1 MRKEKRARPSCG
13 VTSFISG
20 SNLENY
26 GMRLWIAF
34 KSELSNDS
42 SRVYLSPIGALLTA
56 TNTLSTKELVKT
68 HFSYKCIVHF
78 AFILILFHCWK
89 LTQNRTDLKS
99 EIELS

>member
-26 GMRLWIAF
+26 DMRRWMAF

-42 SRVYLSPIGALLTA
+42 SRVYLSPIGALLSA

-68 HFSYKCIVHF
+68 HKCIVHF
-78 AFILILFHCWK
+78 CVNLNSIPLL
-89 LTQNRTDLKS
+89 
-99 EIELS
+99 EIEAK